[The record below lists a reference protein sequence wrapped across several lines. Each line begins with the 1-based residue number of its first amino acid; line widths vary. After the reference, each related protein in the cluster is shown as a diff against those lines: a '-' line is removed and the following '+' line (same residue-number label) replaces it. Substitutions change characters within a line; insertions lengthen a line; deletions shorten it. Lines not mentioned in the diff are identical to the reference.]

1 MSAQPP
7 PQGLPPELPEAA
19 DIIVS
24 TAASLV
30 NLAGIRLTE
39 AEHKNAPKAKEAIEA
54 ARQLL
59 PLCPE
64 DTVGPIRDALSQVQM
79 LYVREIENPAH
90 PAEPGAS
97 GRQDSQPSEPA
108 PPEPG
113 ASDAAERAKAR
124 AKIWTPGSE

>member
-7 PQGLPPELPEAA
+7 PQGPPPELPEAA

-59 PLCPE
+59 PMCPE
-64 DTVGPIRDALSQVQM
+64 DVAGPIRDALSQVQM
-79 LYVREIENPAH
+79 LYVKQTQDPAH
-90 PAEPGAS
+90 PTEPS
-97 GRQDSQPSEPA
+97 
-108 PPEPG
+108 
-113 ASDAAERAKAR
+113 ASDAEAERSASDAEERAKAR